1 MGSQYRSSLE
11 SMIHYVLAAP
21 GAGKSAVAPHL
32 RAFLPDQSFWI
43 GTRSWVPPKHWQ
55 ALPSGR
61 HHRPG
66 LATSS
71 WYGPL
76 LTRSG
81 RSALSCSSVCP
92 PQQLSDWPNGEW
104 LLLDCADDERR
115 TRLAPRRN
123 PTQMEEAV
131 ADAASDDAG
140 HPLHPQRQPPAP
152 GPPTPGDARRHEGPK
167 ASSQQATTAEGG
179 FMPHGRPPTPVEALQ
194 LAQATLETWLAR
206 WPRPK

>member
-32 RAFLPDQSFWI
+32 RAFLPGSVILDW
-43 GTRSWVPPKHWQ
+43 TRSWVPPKHWQ

-81 RSALSCSSVCP
+81 RSAPSCSSVCT

-123 PTQMEEAV
+123 PTQTEEAV
-131 ADAASDDAG
+131 ADAASYRTLGLPVLDSTDLN
-140 HPLHPQRQPPAP
+140 PLRVATAIVNMIDPAASRPAP
-152 GPPTPGDARRHEGPK
+152 THFPRGAWASVCSRQSGVQQRSTSSNHAAQHVRECPP
-167 ASSQQATTAEGG
+167 
-179 FMPHGRPPTPVEALQ
+179 
-194 LAQATLETWLAR
+194 
-206 WPRPK
+206 

>member
-32 RAFLPDQSFWI
+32 RAFLPGSVILDWDAFM
-43 GTRSWVPPKHWQ
+43 GPAQ
-55 ALPSGR
+55 ALAGVAIRQAPQTWASYEQLVR
-61 HHRPG
+61 TIVDQVWPVSTLMLKRVHTPAAER
-66 LATSS
+66 LAK
-71 WYGPL
+71 W
-76 LTRSG
+76 RM
-81 RSALSCSSVCP
+81 AP
-92 PQQLSDWPNGEW
+92 P
-104 LLLDCADDERR
+104 CADDERR